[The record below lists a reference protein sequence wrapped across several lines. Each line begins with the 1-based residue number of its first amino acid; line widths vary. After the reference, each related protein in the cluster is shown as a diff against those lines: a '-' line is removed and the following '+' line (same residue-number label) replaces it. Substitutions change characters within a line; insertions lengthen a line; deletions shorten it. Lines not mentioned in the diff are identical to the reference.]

1 MHVEVFSQLYIEV
14 IQDEKSVFWEVIQS
28 VVVRK
33 YVHINVRQILNSWM
47 YKYKGILNGNKGREV
62 IQW

>member
-33 YVHINVRQILNSWM
+33 YVHINVRQILNS
-47 YKYKGILNGNKGREV
+47 
-62 IQW
+62 